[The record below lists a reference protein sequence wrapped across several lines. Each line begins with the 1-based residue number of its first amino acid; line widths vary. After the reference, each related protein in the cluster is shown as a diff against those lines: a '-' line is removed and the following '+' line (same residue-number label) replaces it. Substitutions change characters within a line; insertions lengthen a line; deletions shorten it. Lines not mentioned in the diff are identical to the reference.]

1 MAVKDYAKCHHN
13 VLRLF
18 TLPLQQINVPMIRF
32 LSVLFEHCFGLV
44 LLSWHVTA
52 QPCWPKG
59 LLTRCDHHCR
69 VSYIVLAVAGFTL
82 P

>member
-1 MAVKDYAKCHHN
+1 VAVKDYAKFHHN

-18 TLPLQQINVPMIRF
+18 MLPLQQITVPMMRF
-32 LSVLFEHCFGLV
+32 LSVLFERCFGLV

-52 QPCWPKG
+52 EPCWPKG
-59 LLTRCDHHCR
+59 LLTRCDNYCC
-69 VSYIVLAVAGFTL
+69 VSYIVLAVAGFML